1 LGARQARANTRRQV
15 YEENDSVGLNIETE
29 HRTATIAF
37 RVHLHRLAQ
46 PPPDLP
52 KEAAEHIDSILAL
65 QLPQVDVE
73 VDFIVGTESEERQ
86 HGRPVLPAVQRNSRT
101 LPCNRRSSSRRTNAL
116 LFPLT
121 KDTGAAPP
129 HEYLVAGL
137 ASALRSGALEARKAA
152 EADEITAPVV
162 PAEPERTNV
171 TSLPSTRYVACSGA
185 DRPGPVPRTDRSS
198 RPGPDAVRGFSPN
211 C

>member
-1 LGARQARANTRRQV
+1 LGARQARANTRRRV
-15 YEENDSVGLNIETE
+15 CEENDSIGLNLETE

-37 RVHLHRLAQ
+37 RVHQHRLAQ

-73 VDFIVGTESEERQ
+73 VDFIVGTESEDRQ

-171 TSLPSTRYVACSGA
+171 TSLTERQLPQLPPDSRPLPSVAAYAQLLRSRQMA
-185 DRPGPVPRTDRSS
+185 DRP
-198 RPGPDAVRGFSPN
+198 AA
-211 C
+211 

>member
-1 LGARQARANTRRQV
+1 LGARQARANTRRRV
-15 YEENDSVGLNIETE
+15 CEENDSIGLNLETE

-37 RVHLHRLAQ
+37 RVHQHRLAQ

-73 VDFIVGTESEERQ
+73 VDFIVGTESEDRQ

-129 HEYLVAGL
+129 PRIPGRRAC
-137 ASALRSGALEARKAA
+137 LRAQVR
-152 EADEITAPVV
+152 
-162 PAEPERTNV
+162 
-171 TSLPSTRYVACSGA
+171 
-185 DRPGPVPRTDRSS
+185 RPGGPEGCRSRRDHGSGRPR
-198 RPGPDAVRGFSPN
+198 GA
-211 C
+211 